1 MHLLRVFMR
10 MLRDRLGRRTLNLRF
25 VLALYFRCENLL
37 AAIHARNLI
46 NAVREA
52 EIAAL
57 FILHYIRFLKRMMRP
72 AIAGVASRMAHAN

>member
-1 MHLLRVFMR
+1 MDLLRVFMR
-10 MLRDRLGRRTLNLRF
+10 MLHDRPRSKDPLHLRLM
-25 VLALYFRCENLL
+25 LALYFRCENLL

-57 FILHYIRFLKRMMRP
+57 LYPSLYSFP
-72 AIAGVASRMAHAN
+72 